1 METLD
6 SHPSPATVVGATTPE
21 VSLVMP
27 VFNGAAFIARNLE
40 KTREF
45 LGSRFAK
52 FEIVVIDDG
61 STDGTA
67 DLVEEVTDGCL
78 SLLRM
83 PSNQGKYAALKAG
96 MSAASGSCRIFTDA
110 DLPYDLEAVP
120 YIEHLVNDRRFH
132 LVVGDRTLAESE
144 TLAPS
149 GAVRSLTT
157 RAFSLFVRMLVTGE
171 LFDTQCGL
179 KGFRSDVA
187 ESLFPLLTDDG
198 FSGDVELLYVALK
211 YNLEIRRIPVRL
223 QRSAPSTV
231 SLAAH
236 SLPMLARIAGLRS
249 NWTSGRYHSE
259 RLHSLASQAYWQR
272 KNTGGSRA

>member
-1 METLD
+1 
-6 SHPSPATVVGATTPE
+6 VGATIPE

-40 KTREF
+40 KSREF
-45 LGSRFAK
+45 LGSRIAK

-67 DLVEEVTDGCL
+67 DLVEELTGDCL

-132 LVVGDRTLAESE
+132 LVVGDRTLTESE

-157 RAFSLFVRMLVTGE
+157 RAFSFFVRMLVTGE

-259 RLHSLASQAYWQR
+259 RLRSLASQAYWQR

>member
-1 METLD
+1 MEALNPH
-6 SHPSPATVVGATTPE
+6 SSSGTVAGTPIPE
-21 VSLVMP
+21 VSLVIP

-40 KTREF
+40 ETREF
-45 LGSRFAK
+45 LSSRIAR

-67 DLVEEVTDGCL
+67 DLVEGLTDDRL
-78 SLLRM
+78 SLLRI
-83 PSNQGKYAALKAG
+83 PSNKGKFAAIKAG
-96 MSAASGSCRIFTDA
+96 MSAASGLCRIFTDA

-120 YIEHLVNDRRFH
+120 HIRALVNDRRFH

-149 GAVRSLTT
+149 GSVRSLTT
-157 RAFSLFVRMLVTGE
+157 KAFSFFVRMLVTGE

-179 KGFRSDVA
+179 KGFRADVA
-187 ESLFPLLTDDG
+187 EALFPLLTDDG

-223 QRSAPSTV
+223 QRSAPTTV

-236 SLPMLARIAGLRS
+236 SLPMLGCIAGLRR
-249 NWTSGRYHSE
+249 NWTSGCYHSE
-259 RLHSLASQAYWQR
+259 RLRSLASQAYWLR
-272 KNTGGSRA
+272 TDTGGSRA